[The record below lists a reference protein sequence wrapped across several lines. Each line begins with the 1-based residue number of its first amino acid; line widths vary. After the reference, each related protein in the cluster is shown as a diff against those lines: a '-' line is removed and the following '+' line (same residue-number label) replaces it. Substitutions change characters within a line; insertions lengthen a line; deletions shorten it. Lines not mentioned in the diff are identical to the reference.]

1 MDCDSYMVLSPQHSA
16 LAPQPSAL
24 APQHSAFRFG
34 LWSVLIAALC
44 LVGACAPV
52 RPEPDLSPESLFC
65 PVKRADTPLMP
76 AVSRVRFR
84 PQPSPPPAEPE
95 LDPESESGEETPDG
109 PLIDPA
115 LVNRLSGMVETL
127 KFYAAY
133 SRRLGIPLDGTEDKD
148 LILAVDEWLG
158 TRYRWGGCSK
168 AGVDCSCLVRD
179 IYRNVYGIDLNR
191 TSWGMFYEDLTPV
204 PAEALREGDIL
215 AFKIRRNRISHVGIY
230 LKDGQFVHAS
240 RTDGVTIS
248 DLSDPYYRRRF
259 HSGGRVIETTRMSFL
274 KK

>member
-1 MDCDSYMVLSPQHSA
+1 MATLRVTRVTRVSRHAALIFGGVGESLFRAGRWLLILS
-16 LAPQPSAL
+16 
-24 APQHSAFRFG
+24 
-34 LWSVLIAALC
+34 ALC
-44 LVGACAPV
+44 LTGACAPV
-52 RPEPDLSPESLFC
+52 RPGSDVCPESLFY
-65 PVKRADTPLMP
+65 PVKRADAPLMP
-76 AVSRVRFR
+76 AVSRARLR

-95 LDPESESGEETPDG
+95 LDPESGEETPDG

-115 LVNRLSGMVETL
+115 LVNRLSGMIETL
-127 KFYAAY
+127 KFYATYA
-133 SRRLGIPLDGTEDKD
+133 RRLGIPLDGTEDKD

-179 IYRNVYGIDLNR
+179 IYRNVYGIELSR

-215 AFKIRRNRISHVGIY
+215 AFKIRRNRVSHVGIY

-248 DLSDPYYRRRF
+248 DLSEPYYQRRF
-259 HSGGRVIETTRMSFL
+259 HSGGRVIGTTRMSFL